1 MTKFPFLSIG
11 PTWLAPTT
19 YVHIIRESFA
29 TCLLHPFHHIHTS
42 SPSLTMPTAISIH
55 PAHPVDIP
63 QIHAIFAHYVS
74 NTVLTFTLPP
84 LSLDLISARLHTV
97 TQMEKM
103 PYLVAVETPGADND
117 AEAGEGNL
125 GAGEGEGQKRMVVGY
140 AYTGGV
146 RGSMEKHA
154 FDHTTELSIFVK
166 RGFERRGVGSALMA
180 GILRELREINLKL
193 GVGVGGGKGA
203 GPPVEG
209 EIRNVLAIMS
219 VDEEGWK
226 GGLGLRDWYVNWG
239 FTEVGRMKGVGWKL
253 GRWVDVVTLQLEL

>member
-11 PTWLAPTT
+11 PTWLALTT
-19 YVHIIRESFA
+19 YIHIIREAFA
-29 TCLLHPFHHIHTS
+29 TCLLHPFHHVHTS

-84 LSLDLISARLHTV
+84 LSLDLISARFHTV

-125 GAGEGEGQKRMVVGY
+125 GAAESEGQKRMVVGY

-146 RGSMEKHA
+146 RGSMGKHA
-154 FDHTTELSIFVK
+154 FDHTTELSIFVE
-166 RGFERRGVGSALMA
+166 RGFERRGVGSALMG
-180 GILRELREINLKL
+180 GILR
-193 GVGVGGGKGA
+193 
-203 GPPVEG
+203 
-209 EIRNVLAIMS
+209 S
-219 VDEEGWK
+219 S
-226 GGLGLRDWYVNWG
+226 
-239 FTEVGRMKGVGWKL
+239 GRSI
-253 GRWVDVVTLQLEL
+253 